1 MNIKKTFVALALSV
15 LMLLPV
21 AALAQ
26 GGLNAHDLGVDAVGN
41 TIKLGSGDV
50 RETAGNIINVSLSFL
65 GIIAVAI
72 VLYGGFKY
80 MISGGDETK
89 TKEARSW
96 IVAGIIGLAIILS
109 AWAITQF
116 VIGQLLSA
124 TTQ

>member
-1 MNIKKTFVALALSV
+1 MNIKKTFVTLALSV
-15 LMLLPV
+15 LMLLPM

-26 GGLNAHDLGVDAVGN
+26 GSLNAHDLGVDAVGN
-41 TIKLGSGDV
+41 SIKLGSGDV
-50 RETAGNIINVSLSFL
+50 RETAGRIINVSLSFL

-80 MISGGDETK
+80 MISGGNKEK
-89 TKEARSW
+89 TEEARSW

-116 VIGQLLSA
+116 VIGQLLAA